1 MALQVIFMDAGQGDA
16 TLLIYPDGSLVL
28 VDCGCIMNNG
38 VVTKGIKTLLE
49 EHLAKTGNRLRAL
62 VLTHPHQDHYNLV
75 DKLIVKPEVTVD
87 NIFIDGLVDQYQVN
101 DLSVWLTKNKVL
113 PLADHHLTDIPA
125 AGLSIPAGNGA
136 PRVDVRILA
145 ANTIG
150 RDRAD
155 KPNENGIVLLVSHG
169 DVNLFLMGDAV
180 AATETSILDG
190 LDQVAPG
197 GSRFQNLLNGQRT
210 ALKVGHHGS
219 ATSSTARWIT
229 RIQPQLA
236 FISSDTKDFN
246 GTSLPRSTVVESLM
260 PGQDPAGSRGGTFV
274 RLGPD

>member
-87 NIFIDGLVDQYQVN
+87 NIFIGGLVDQYQVN

-125 AGLSIPAGNGA
+125 AGLSIPAG
-136 PRVDVRILA
+136 
-145 ANTIG
+145 
-150 RDRAD
+150 
-155 KPNENGIVLLVSHG
+155 KW
-169 DVNLFLMGDAV
+169 
-180 AATETSILDG
+180 
-190 LDQVAPG
+190 
-197 GSRFQNLLNGQRT
+197 
-210 ALKVGHHGS
+210 
-219 ATSSTARWIT
+219 STAGRCT
-229 RIQPQLA
+229 HLGGQYDR
-236 FISSDTKDFN
+236 
-246 GTSLPRSTVVESLM
+246 PRPS
-260 PGQDPAGSRGGTFV
+260 GQAQRKRHRPAGIPR
-274 RLGPD
+274 